1 VVHLHAVIRLDAA
14 TACACPAYVL
24 PPPEEFTAALLEEA
38 VKEAAATVA
47 VACPPVDD
55 HEGVTL
61 MARWGEQLHIR
72 HLTRDDGQGD
82 KRLLAEQVAGYVTK
96 DATKSTEGLGVT
108 LDHRI
113 GEAELE
119 ELDLPAHVAELDR
132 ACFELGSRRYST
144 TLTALRRPRASFA
157 ARRHE
162 SVELARQGLGE
173 TVEAATV
180 LVLARWRASRRRGRQ

>member
-1 VVHLHAVIRLDAA
+1 
-14 TACACPAYVL
+14 
-24 PPPEEFTAALLEEA
+24 
-38 VKEAAATVA
+38 
-47 VACPPVDD
+47 
-55 HEGVTL
+55 
-61 MARWGEQLHIR
+61 
-72 HLTRDDGQGD
+72 
-82 KRLLAEQVAGYVTK
+82 VAGYVAK

-144 TLTALRRPRASFA
+144 TLSALRRPRASFA

-180 LVLARWRASRRRGRQ
+180 LVLARWRYLACGYQSEAEAWLARSAADARVQRRIARLELAMA